1 MRRVTLFVTLFLAV
15 SCAAAQAADGSIG
28 IVKFATG
35 DTVIERDGAR
45 SALVAGASLMRHDV
59 VETGADGKLGIT
71 FKDNTRVSLG
81 PNSRFAMKEFVYKP
95 AEEEY
100 SFVTRLAR
108 GTMFFISGVIA
119 KLSPE
124 SVSIETPT
132 ASIGV
137 RGTRFLV
144 RVGDVG
150 G

>member
-81 PNSRFAMKEFVYKP
+81 PNSRFV
-95 AEEEY
+95 
-100 SFVTRLAR
+100 
-108 GTMFFISGVIA
+108 
-119 KLSPE
+119 
-124 SVSIETPT
+124 
-132 ASIGV
+132 
-137 RGTRFLV
+137 
-144 RVGDVG
+144 
-150 G
+150 